1 MVLVF
6 SAVAM
11 VSANSNSQTE
21 KNYNTQD
28 DQPLQGKSY
37 YRLKMVDIDGSFD
50 YSAVRVVFNSSD
62 PLIKIIGNPVQQ
74 SLQVVSSLNEK
85 SEWEI
90 VNKAGQIIK
99 KGMLVQGRT
108 EINVSSLGAGNYWLR
123 TTINRT
129 ITTHAFVKL

>member
-1 MVLVF
+1 
-6 SAVAM
+6 
-11 VSANSNSQTE
+11 
-21 KNYNTQD
+21 
-28 DQPLQGKSY
+28 
-37 YRLKMVDIDGSFD
+37 MVDIDGSFD

-99 KGMLVQGRT
+99 KGMLVQGRAL
-108 EINVSSLGAGNYWLR
+108 E
-123 TTINRT
+123 
-129 ITTHAFVKL
+129 K

>member
-1 MVLVF
+1 M
-6 SAVAM
+6 
-11 VSANSNSQTE
+11 
-21 KNYNTQD
+21 K
-28 DQPLQGKSY
+28 
-37 YRLKMVDIDGSFD
+37 
-50 YSAVRVVFNSSD
+50 
-62 PLIKIIGNPVQQ
+62 
-74 SLQVVSSLNEK
+74 K

-123 TTINRT
+123 TTVNRT